1 MSPVFRLSVVAVACL
16 GAISCAYAADN
27 RVKLNTLNVSA
38 NSTQITTKTS
48 AAADEQSVT
57 VNQLTSAEIDDSQ
70 PRELSDAISI
80 LPGIQASGTNS
91 YSYTSRG
98 FALSRDSVK
107 IDGMNAWALKDN
119 QIPMIAV
126 DHVDVLK
133 GVGSMLYG
141 SQPVGGTLNIV
152 TKKPQAQS
160 YHKIEIAGGSYL
172 SSQTNRWIGARR
184 IAFDSTG
191 TVNDHQDFLYRVIGD
206 YKGDS
211 GFADYQNTHGYYLTP
226 MFTWLVDDKQSL
238 MAQFE
243 LTRYTYNY
251 ASALVAPDS
260 DINKVAAISTNY
272 YGPQNQASDQGVSAT
287 LTYQRD
293 LVAGWHNTTRW
304 RSVWH
309 RDARTNFDV
318 GRVTDSEVLRH
329 YRNQLN
335 YQLNHQL
342 DSYFTGQLQT
352 GSIKHNL
359 TFGFGWAHTRNNFNR
374 LNLGK
379 NDPSLTVAVY
389 SPSFS
394 YIDTASISNSSG
406 RDLFYTYDTYSVYGQ
421 DILALTQR
429 LSFTFG
435 SRLDWQ
441 HRTTSV
447 KTTSSSKDDSTHKN
461 YWTPSAGISYQFN
474 PTVRWHFGYAQSY
487 ETSSLLKTDV
497 NGNPF
502 EPTRGEQYE
511 TGLHFTPNS
520 NWSADVN
527 LFHIVKKNVIVKNN
541 SGDDAALGR
550 VRSQGAEVS
559 LNIIASNHLSLYSSY
574 TYLDTKVL
582 QGAQNSNSEKGN
594 QFINA
599 PHHRIALTGS
609 YEVNDRWQM
618 GATARAQTHSYGS
631 TDNELRLPG
640 YATFDLNS
648 SFKLNANMTLDVSL
662 KNIFDKTYYSAA
674 KNANAIYAGEPRY
687 LQAKLSYEF

>member
-1 MSPVFRLSVVAVACL
+1 MSPVFRLSVVAIACI
-16 GAISCAYAADN
+16 GAISSAYAADN
-27 RVKLNTLNVSA
+27 QVELDTVNVSA
-38 NSTQITTKTS
+38 NSTKTTTKT
-48 AAADEQSVT
+48 AAGTNKQSVT
-57 VNQLTSAEIDDSQ
+57 VDQLTSAEIDNSQ
-70 PRELSDAISI
+70 PQELSDAISL

-133 GVGSMLYG
+133 GAGSMLYG

-160 YHKIEIAGGSYL
+160 YHKVEIEGGSYL
-172 SSQTNRWIGARR
+172 SSQTDQWIGARH

-191 TVNDHQDFLYRVIGD
+191 AMNDDQTFLYRVIGD

-226 MFTWLVDDKQSL
+226 MLTWQPDDKQSL
-238 MAQFE
+238 TAQFE
-243 LTRYTYNY
+243 LTRYSYNY

-260 DINKVAAISTNY
+260 DISKVAAISTNY
-272 YGPQNQASDQGVSAT
+272 YGPQNQATDQGVSAT

-293 LVAGWHNTTRW
+293 LASGWQNTTRW

-309 RDARTNFDV
+309 RDERANFDV
-318 GRVTDSEVLRH
+318 SSVSDTEVTRRYRH
-329 YRNQLN
+329 PLN
-335 YQLNHQL
+335 HQLNHQL
-342 DSYFTGQLQT
+342 DSYFTGQVTT
-352 GSIKHNL
+352 GAIKHDL
-359 TFGFGWAHTRNNFNR
+359 TLGFGWAHTRNDFNR
-374 LNLGK
+374 LNWGK
-379 NDPSLTVAVY
+379 NDSSLTVSVY

-394 YIDTASISNSSG
+394 YVDTDSVSNSPGSD
-406 RDLFYTYDTYSVYGQ
+406 RIFTYDTYSLYAQ
-421 DILALTQR
+421 DILELTER
-429 LSFTFG
+429 LSLELG
-435 SRLDWQ
+435 SRIDWQ
-441 HRTTSV
+441 HRALSV
-447 KTTSSSKDDSTHKN
+447 KTTSSSSDDTTHEN
-461 YWTPSAGISYQFN
+461 YWTPSAGLSYQFN
-474 PTVRWHFGYAQSY
+474 PTVRWHLGYTQSY
-487 ETSSLLKTDV
+487 ETSSLQKTDAD
-497 NGNPF
+497 GNTF
-502 EPTRGEQYE
+502 DPTKGEQYE
-511 TGLHFTPNS
+511 TGLHFTPDS
-520 NWSADVN
+520 NWSADIN
-527 LFHIVKKNVIVKNN
+527 LFHIVKKNVIVEDS
-541 SGDDAALGR
+541 SGDDAALGK

-559 LNIIASNHLSLYSSY
+559 FKIAATDDLSLYSSY

-582 QGAQNSNSEKGN
+582 EGDQSSDSDKGN

-599 PHHRIALTGS
+599 PHHRVALTGS
-609 YEVNDRWQM
+609 YQVNESWQM

-648 SFKLNANMTLDVSL
+648 SFKLNTHTTLDVSL
-662 KNIFDKTYYSAA
+662 KNLFDKTYYSAA
-674 KNANAIYAGEPRY
+674 KSATAIYAGEPRY